1 MFPQEISEN
10 ISHYPCNGGK
20 LRVEV
25 QPTDQTLDLSVVIPA
40 MNEAPNLY
48 RLIPL
53 LRDTLD
59 SMNITWEILVIDKD
73 SPDGTQAVV
82 SHAGARYVLEERS
95 GYGTAILRGVAEA
108 RGEYV
113 LTMDADLSH
122 PTAFI
127 QSLWAARN
135 EAEIVIASRYVPGGY
150 ADQPAFRYF
159 LSCVLNRF
167 FGIGLSIPVK
177 DMSSGFRLYR
187 KSLFANMDLTFRNF
201 VILVEILL
209 RTYAKGLRVKEV
221 GFHYQP
227 RGSGASKARI
237 IKFGKDYLRLFYRI
251 WRIRNSVQFPDY
263 DWRAFDSR
271 IPLQRY
277 WQRKRHAILT
287 GFTPPF
293 VSTCD
298 VGCGSSRTLADLPHA
313 VGVDLRHDKLAFM
326 RRTND
331 KLVQSDGLK
340 LPFGDATFECVICSQ
355 VIEHIPDESG
365 RLIDELTRIL
375 RPGGTLILGTPDY
388 GNWEWIWTERLYHLF
403 APNAYADEHVTR
415 YTYASLSK
423 ALTERGYRQIEH
435 AYILRGELIFKAVKA
450 E

>member
-1 MFPQEISEN
+1 MP
-10 ISHYPCNGGK
+10 
-20 LRVEV
+20 VETHQTE
-25 QPTDQTLDLSVVIPA
+25 QPVDLSVVIPA

-48 RLIPL
+48 RLLPL
-53 LRDTLD
+53 LRETLN
-59 SMNITWEILVIDKD
+59 SMGIGWEILVVDKN
-73 SPDGTQAVV
+73 SPDGTQSVV
-82 SHAGARYVLEERS
+82 DQAGVRYILEERS
-95 GYGTAILRGVAEA
+95 GYGTAILRGVSEA
-108 RGEYV
+108 RGEFV

-122 PTAFI
+122 PTTFI
-127 QSLWAARN
+127 QSLWAVRN

-167 FGIGLSIPVK
+167 FGVGLSIPVK

-187 KSLFANMDLTFRNF
+187 KSLFSGMNLTFRNF

-237 IKFGKDYLRLFYRI
+237 ITFGKDYLRLFYRI

-263 DWRAFDSR
+263 DWRAYDSR

-277 WQRKRHAILT
+277 WQRKRHELITAY
-287 GFTPPF
+287 TPKF
-293 VSTCD
+293 VPTCD

-313 VGVDLRHDKLAFM
+313 IGVDLRHDKLAFM

-331 KLVQSDGLK
+331 KLIQSDGLK
-340 LPFGDATFECVICSQ
+340 LPFPDATFDCVICSQ
-355 VIEHIPDESG
+355 VIEHIPDENG
-365 RLIDELTRIL
+365 RLIDELSRIL

-388 GNWEWIWTERLYHLF
+388 GHWEWIWTERLYHLF
-403 APNAYADEHVTR
+403 APNAYADEHVTH
-415 YTYASLSK
+415 YTFDTLTK
-423 ALTERGYRQIEH
+423 AIQRRGYGQMEH
-435 AYILRGELIFKAVKA
+435 AYILRGELIIKAVKDN
-450 E
+450 